1 MAPVLQCPDC
11 GTKHTL
17 GEVPEYGAFPCK
29 GCGRVLKVPERVGS
43 SAAPAPA
50 PPTVVAPP
58 PPPPPP
64 AAAAPVAAAVDP
76 APTAIMPVVET
87 NPRPAPVDALPAAR
101 PLPDKPR
108 LGKVPLWMRF
118 LVWVVA
124 VPLAFVIVFVIARAS
139 GVFTSSQL
147 SDVFLATD
155 ADRFWPI
162 ARVLPFVALL
172 TAVLVQAGI
181 YAIARLRGGR
191 AR

>member
-1 MAPVLQCPDC
+1 
-11 GTKHTL
+11 
-17 GEVPEYGAFPCK
+17 
-29 GCGRVLKVPERVGS
+29 VLKVPERVGPS
-43 SAAPAPA
+43 ASPASAAAAAPAAA
-50 PPTVVAPP
+50 PPTVVAATPP
-58 PPPPPP
+58 
-64 AAAAPVAAAVDP
+64 VEP

-87 NPRPAPVDALPAAR
+87 NPRPARVDAPPAAR
-101 PLPDKPR
+101 PLPDKAR

-124 VPLAFVIVFVIARAS
+124 VPLAFVIVFVLARAS
-139 GVFTSSQL
+139 GLFTSSQL
-147 SDVFLATD
+147 SDVFLSAD